1 MRVGVGVGVRAGVGI
16 RVQVWVR
23 VGALRQPTWLATDD
37 SESDWSQRAISLA
50 ATTLGGVVAWH
61 SRLPAKIKACDQSMV
76 ALKGSV
82 G

>member
-1 MRVGVGVGVRAGVGI
+1 MRVGVGVGVGVGVW
-16 RVQVWVR
+16 VQVQVR
-23 VGALRQPTWLATDD
+23 VRALGQPTWLATDD
-37 SESDWSQRAISLA
+37 SESECSQRAISLA
-50 ATTLGGVVAWH
+50 ATTFGGVVAWH

>member
-1 MRVGVGVGVRAGVGI
+1 MRVRA
-16 RVQVWVR
+16 RARVR

-37 SESDWSQRAISLA
+37 SESDCSQRAISLA

-61 SRLPAKIKACDQSMV
+61 SRLPAKMRACDQSMV